1 MSEPAKLKDGQDM
14 DFLFYHSEDT
24 QRSLK
29 LTLRQYL
36 VLYSFP
42 TSGFIK
48 EQKSLVS
55 LFSRS
60 IESVEMNHPK
70 NMEK

>member
-1 MSEPAKLKDGQDM
+1 MGQPAKLKGCQDM
-14 DFLFYHSEDT
+14 DFLFYHREDT

-36 VLYSFP
+36 ALYSFP
-42 TSGFIK
+42 TSVFIK
-48 EQKSLVS
+48 EQESLVS
-55 LFSRS
+55 LFFRS
-60 IESVEMNHPK
+60 IESVAIKHPR